1 MFEYTRAVLD
11 KTIKELNYV
20 SYISSIIFQFLYVA
34 FLIGSIIFGLGM
46 IVVNIILLVASIT
59 YLVLRIVSHKVDF
72 NNEENIVKLGET
84 VYRRVKIGTKFLA
97 VASMLYGFFVA
108 SEQQN
113 YFVLIYMIML
123 TLLGTAQILIEI
135 ITPIIKKKFDLL
147 LDAVK
152 HDCKGLI
159 KTIDFFNKADG
170 ERNLI
175 WGDADK
181 NKDELQEL
189 KKTFKANRAEIRK
202 RNRKEDRQAII
213 QKVKNVFSFR
223 TK

>member
-97 VASMLYGFFVA
+97 VASMLYGFFIA

-123 TLLGTAQILIEI
+123 TLLGMAQILIEI

-147 LDAVK
+147 VDAVK

-170 ERNLI
+170 ERNLF

-213 QKVKNVFSFR
+213 KKVKKVFSFR

>member
-11 KTIKELNYV
+11 KTIKELSYV
-20 SYISSIIFQFLYVA
+20 SYISSIIFQFFYVA
-34 FLIGSIIFGLGM
+34 FLIGSLAFGLG
-46 IVVNIILLVASIT
+46 IIAINIILLVASIA
-59 YLVLRIVSHKVDF
+59 YLVLRIVSHKTDF
-72 NNEENIVKLGET
+72 KNEENLVKHGET
-84 VYRRVKIGTKFLA
+84 VYRRVKIGAKFLA
-97 VASMLYGFFVA
+97 VISMLYGFLVA

-123 TLLGTAQILIEI
+123 TLLGIMQILIEI

-147 LDAVK
+147 VDAVK
-152 HDCKGLI
+152 HDCKGII

-181 NKDELQEL
+181 NKNELQEL
-189 KKTFKANRAEIRK
+189 KKNFKANRAETRK
-202 RNRKEDRQAII
+202 QNRKEDRQAIM

-223 TK
+223 AK

>member
-1 MFEYTRAVLD
+1 
-11 KTIKELNYV
+11 
-20 SYISSIIFQFLYVA
+20 
-34 FLIGSIIFGLGM
+34 M

-97 VASMLYGFFVA
+97 VASMLYGFFIA

-123 TLLGTAQILIEI
+123 TLLGIAQILIEI

-147 LDAVK
+147 VDAVK

-170 ERNLI
+170 ERNLF

-213 QKVKNVFSFR
+213 KKVKKVFSFR

>member
-84 VYRRVKIGTKFLA
+84 VYRRVKIGTKFLT
-97 VASMLYGFFVA
+97 VASMLYGFFIA

-123 TLLGTAQILIEI
+123 TLLGIAQILIEI

-147 LDAVK
+147 VDAVK

-170 ERNLI
+170 ERNLF

-213 QKVKNVFSFR
+213 KKVKEVFSFR